1 MPSVEEK
8 VEEYFK
14 KILDANKVR
23 HYGKTEKMNPAIA
36 SALKNADSKSGGS
49 GCNFPDIQMM
59 LENSNARRI
68 PVMVEAK
75 GTKNKLEKRDKS
87 GAIVGV
93 TYYDKDGRPGKD
105 GKPVHLKGEPNYSA
119 VKDYAVNGAVHYG
132 NAVLDEG
139 TYNEAIVVGVNG
151 TALDDA
157 GGVADAECKSYSF
170 GHFLR
175 SHSLSS
181 CLLCS
186 ILHSYAYPQIYLFY
200 NITDNICESQI

>member
-14 KILDANKVR
+14 KILDSNKVR

-87 GAIVGV
+87 GVIVGV
-93 TYYDKDGRPGKD
+93 TYYDKDGKLGKD

-139 TYNEAIVVGVNG
+139 TYNE
-151 TALDDA
+151 L
-157 GGVADAECKSYSF
+157 
-170 GHFLR
+170 
-175 SHSLSS
+175 SL
-181 CLLCS
+181 
-186 ILHSYAYPQIYLFY
+186 IHI
-200 NITDNICESQI
+200 

>member
-87 GAIVGV
+87 GVIVGV
-93 TYYDKDGRPGKD
+93 TYYDKDGRPGKETSEEVEM
-105 GKPVHLKGEPNYSA
+105 PREYFVCELAQLLRLSA
-119 VKDYAVNGAVHYG
+119 HT
-132 NAVLDEG
+132 L
-139 TYNEAIVVGVNG
+139 
-151 TALDDA
+151 
-157 GGVADAECKSYSF
+157 
-170 GHFLR
+170 
-175 SHSLSS
+175 
-181 CLLCS
+181 
-186 ILHSYAYPQIYLFY
+186 
-200 NITDNICESQI
+200 

>member
-87 GAIVGV
+87 GQ
-93 TYYDKDGRPGKD
+93 
-105 GKPVHLKGEPNYSA
+105 
-119 VKDYAVNGAVHYG
+119 
-132 NAVLDEG
+132 
-139 TYNEAIVVGVNG
+139 
-151 TALDDA
+151 
-157 GGVADAECKSYSF
+157 
-170 GHFLR
+170 
-175 SHSLSS
+175 SLG
-181 CLLCS
+181 LLIMTKTEDPEKTVS
-186 ILHSYAYPQIYLFY
+186 RYI
-200 NITDNICESQI
+200 